1 MKIAVVGAGLMGRGI
16 AYALSRCG
24 CEVGIFD
31 QSAEA
36 TSAAVSNAPDG
47 ADLRAVR
54 TVSEA
59 VQGSAVV
66 FEAVAESLSVKL
78 DLLAQVESIDGG
90 VTFASN
96 SSSFL
101 PSQIADGARNPG
113 QVLVAHF
120 FNPADVVPLVE
131 VVESP
136 LTDPAVTE
144 LIMSIL
150 VDAGK
155 RPVLLGK
162 EAPGF
167 VANRLQTAILRESI
181 HLVAS
186 GVATPE
192 QIDEVVTTSIG
203 PRWGVAGPFRIAD
216 LGGLD
221 IFAALS
227 AQIVPTL
234 DRSTEVPS
242 ALAERAGRGDL
253 GVKTGRGFY
262 SYDDANE
269 LEELRARI
277 VRAFAGSDQ
286 H

>member
-1 MKIAVVGAGLMGRGI
+1 MKVAVVGAGLMGRGI
-16 AYALSRCG
+16 AYALSRSG
-24 CEVGIFD
+24 YEVGIFD
-31 QSAEA
+31 RNIEA
-36 TSAAVSNAPDG
+36 ASAAASNAPEG
-47 ADLRAVR
+47 AHVRAER
-54 TVSEA
+54 TLFKA
-59 VQGSAVV
+59 VQGADVV
-66 FEAVAESLSVKL
+66 FEAVAENLSVKV
-78 DLLAQVESIDGG
+78 DLLAQVESIDDN
-90 VTFASN
+90 VAFASN

-101 PSQIADGARNPG
+101 PSQLAEGAKNPP

-136 LTDPAVTE
+136 RTHPAVTD
-144 LIMSIL
+144 LVMSIL

-155 RPVLLGK
+155 RPVLLAR

-186 GVATPE
+186 GVATAE
-192 QIDEVVTTSIG
+192 QIDEVVTTSLG

-227 AQIVPTL
+227 AQIAPTL
-234 DRSTEVPS
+234 DSSTQAPS
-242 ALAERAGRGDL
+242 ALTERVERGDL
-253 GVKTGRGFY
+253 GVKTGSGFY
-262 SYDDANE
+262 SYHDADE
-269 LEELRARI
+269 LEGLRASI
-277 VRAFAGSDQ
+277 VNAFANFYQ
-286 H
+286 P